1 MIRASLPSGIL
12 AGRPVS
18 SSEIAT
24 GMPSSRNPYV
34 VHFDDVARQRRVRW
48 LLGLI
53 WLASLLC
60 ALGVGLVLN
69 PEVIRDDSAAELEG
83 SQQENAALKGRE
95 AMLKRSEQVARVALE
110 DLQRTLVERQE
121 EIAGLRAD
129 LAFYGRLVG
138 GARREGLA
146 IQAMRLRP
154 VGDSLAWNFSVTLTQ
169 NIKRDKD
176 VEGEL
181 SLGIDGIID
190 GKLTKL
196 DWKTLRQRDP
206 APGIEYRFKY
216 FQQVR
221 GTVVLP
227 EGFSPSRLHVR
238 ANGDGAQAEQD
249 FDWAEAQRS
258 EESSDVG

>member
-1 MIRASLPSGIL
+1 MSASSK
-12 AGRPVS
+12 A
-18 SSEIAT
+18 
-24 GMPSSRNPYV
+24 YV
-34 VHFDDVARQRRVRW
+34 VRFDDVARQRRLRW
-48 LLGLI
+48 LLGLL

-60 ALGVGLVLN
+60 ALGVGLAIN
-69 PEVIRDDSAAELEG
+69 PAVVNTDNSAQIDGL
-83 SQQENAALKGRE
+83 QQENAALKGRE
-95 AMLKRSEQVARVALE
+95 SVLRRSEQVARIALE
-110 DLQRTLVERQE
+110 DLQRTLSERQE

-154 VGDSLAWNFSVTLTQ
+154 VANSQAWNFAVTLTQ
-169 NIKRDKD
+169 NIKRDND
-176 VEGEL
+176 VEGRV
-181 SLGIDGIID
+181 SIGIDGVLN

-196 DWKTLRQRDP
+196 DWKALQQRDE

-221 GTVVLP
+221 GTVMLP
-227 EGFSPSRLHVR
+227 VGFQPSRLHVR
-238 ANGDGAQAEQD
+238 AEGEGGRAEQD

-258 EESSDVG
+258 EDLGDVG

>member
-1 MIRASLPSGIL
+1 
-12 AGRPVS
+12 
-18 SSEIAT
+18 
-24 GMPSSRNPYV
+24 MPSSRNPYV
-34 VHFDDVARQRRVRW
+34 VHFDDVARQRRMRW

-69 PEVIRDDSAAELEG
+69 PEAIHDDGLAQLKS

-110 DLQRTLVERQE
+110 DLQRTLIVRQE

-146 IQAMRLRP
+146 IQALRLRP
-154 VGDSLAWNFSVTLTQ
+154 VADSRAWNFSVTLTQ
-169 NIKRDKD
+169 NIKRDQD
-176 VEGEL
+176 VQGEV
-181 SLGIDGIID
+181 SLTIDGIID

-196 DWKTLRQRDP
+196 DWKTLQQRDP

-216 FQQVR
+216 FQQVK

-227 EGFSPSRLHVR
+227 EGFSPSRLHV
-238 ANGDGAQAEQD
+238 GAKGNAGQAEQD

>member
-1 MIRASLPSGIL
+1 
-12 AGRPVS
+12 
-18 SSEIAT
+18 
-24 GMPSSRNPYV
+24 MPSSRNPYV
-34 VHFDDVARQRRVRW
+34 VRFDDVARQRRLRW
-48 LLGLI
+48 LLGLV

-60 ALGVGLVLN
+60 ALGVGMALN
-69 PEVIRDDSAAELEG
+69 PEVIRDDSAVPMKGL
-83 SQQENAALKGRE
+83 QQENAALKGRE

-110 DLQRTLVERQE
+110 DLQRSLGERQE

-146 IQAMRLRP
+146 VQALRLRP
-154 VGDSLAWNFSVTLTQ
+154 VADSQAWNFSVTLTQ

-176 VEGEL
+176 VVGEVSVSIEGIL
-181 SLGIDGIID
+181 D
-190 GKLTKL
+190 GKLTTL
-196 DWKTLRQRDP
+196 DWNALQQRDP

-227 EGFSPSRLHVR
+227 RGFAPSRLHVR
-238 ANGDGAQAEQD
+238 ATGEDGQAEQD

-258 EESSDVG
+258 EESTDVG

>member
-1 MIRASLPSGIL
+1 
-12 AGRPVS
+12 
-18 SSEIAT
+18 
-24 GMPSSRNPYV
+24 MPSSRNPYV
-34 VHFDDVARQRRVRW
+34 VRFDDVSRQRRLRW
-48 LLGLI
+48 LIGLM
-53 WLASLLC
+53 WLASVLC
-60 ALGVGLVLN
+60 AAGLGLMVN
-69 PEVIRDDSAAELEG
+69 PEAARDDSAAKLVGAE
-83 SQQENAALKGRE
+83 QENAALKSRE

-110 DLQRTLVERQE
+110 DLQRTLGERQE

-154 VGDSLAWNFSVTLTQ
+154 VADSRAWNFSVTLTQ

-176 VEGEL
+176 VEGTV
-181 SLGIDGIID
+181 SVGIDGVIN
-190 GKLTKL
+190 GKLTRL
-196 DWKTLRQRDP
+196 DWKALQQRDP

-221 GTVVLP
+221 GTVMLP
-227 EGFSPSRLHVR
+227 EGFTPSRLHVL
-238 ANGDGAQAEQD
+238 ANGDDGRAEQD

-258 EESSDVG
+258 EDSTDVG

>member
-1 MIRASLPSGIL
+1 
-12 AGRPVS
+12 
-18 SSEIAT
+18 
-24 GMPSSRNPYV
+24 MPSSRNPYV
-34 VHFDDVARQRRVRW
+34 VHFDDVARQRRMRW
-48 LLGLI
+48 LVGLI

-60 ALGVGLVLN
+60 AFGVGLVLN
-69 PEVIRDDSAAELEG
+69 PEAINDDSLAQLRG

-95 AMLKRSEQVARVALE
+95 AMLKRSEQVARLALE

-146 IQAMRLRP
+146 IQALRLRP
-154 VGDSLAWNFSVTLTQ
+154 VADSRAWNFSVTLTQ
-169 NIKRDKD
+169 NIKRDED
-176 VEGEL
+176 VQGEVSL
-181 SLGIDGIID
+181 SIDGIID
-190 GKLTKL
+190 GKLTTL
-196 DWKTLRQRDP
+196 DWKTLQQRDP

-216 FQQVR
+216 FQQVK

-227 EGFSPSRLHVR
+227 EGFSPSRLHVG
-238 ANGDGAQAEQD
+238 AKGNGGQAEQD